1 MNKSGWVMAALVV
14 VILVV
19 LLALPVFIAPFSRHM
34 QGYGYGQGSM
44 MGPWMMGG
52 FGFMGPIL
60 MLLFVAALVGAV
72 VWLVQTASR
81 SGGPAAPMGGAE
93 TPLDILKRRYASGE
107 ITKKEFEAMKRDLG
121 L

>member
-14 VILVV
+14 LVLAV
-19 LLALPVFIAPFSRHM
+19 LLALPLFIAPFSRQM
-34 QGYGYGQGSM
+34 YGYGHGGM
-44 MGPWMMGG
+44 MGAWMMGG
-52 FGFMGPIL
+52 YGFLGPIL

-72 VWLVQTASR
+72 VWLVQNASR

-93 TPLDILKRRYASGE
+93 PPLDILKRRYASGE
-107 ITKKEFEAMKRDLG
+107 ITKKEFEAMRRDLG

>member
-1 MNKSGWVMAALVV
+1 MNKSGWVMVALVV
-14 VILVV
+14 VVLVV
-19 LLALPVFIAPFSRHM
+19 LLAVPLFMAPFSRHM
-34 QGYGYGQGSM
+34 YNYGGGGM

>member
-1 MNKSGWVMAALVV
+1 MNKSGWVMVALVV
-14 VILVV
+14 VVLVV

-34 QGYGYGQGSM
+34 HGYGSGGM

-107 ITKKEFEAMKRDLG
+107 ITKKEFEAMKRDLD